1 MRTTTHSNRRCA
13 LQRRTQLLLL
23 GINRSRSGGRV
34 MDEFLEALKQQYN
47 EEDIIK
53 GQALLEDIIDI
64 TNDGVAGLIA
74 ANLFYALMSDELM
87 AFEQEG
93 KVDE

>member
-1 MRTTTHSNRRCA
+1 MGSFTYFIVWVARGNWWEK
-13 LQRRTQLLLL
+13 
-23 GINRSRSGGRV
+23 V
-34 MDEFLEALKQQYN
+34 MDEFLDALKQQYN

-64 TNDGVAGLIA
+64 TNDGVAGIIA

-87 AFEQEG
+87 AFEQENNNDG
-93 KVDE
+93 T

>member
-1 MRTTTHSNRRCA
+1 ME
-13 LQRRTQLLLL
+13 QL
-23 GINRSRSGGRV
+23 
-34 MDEFLEALKQQYN
+34 LEALKQQYN

-74 ANLFYALMSDELM
+74 ANLFYTLMSEELEKFCAEEEGAINSDES
-87 AFEQEG
+87 
-93 KVDE
+93 

>member
-1 MRTTTHSNRRCA
+1 MN
-13 LQRRTQLLLL
+13 
-23 GINRSRSGGRV
+23 
-34 MDEFLEALKQQYN
+34 EFLELLKQQYS

-74 ANLFYALMSDELM
+74 ANLFYALMSEELEKFCTEEEGAINSDES
-87 AFEQEG
+87 
-93 KVDE
+93 

>member
-1 MRTTTHSNRRCA
+1 MGSVAYFVLWLARSNWREK
-13 LQRRTQLLLL
+13 
-23 GINRSRSGGRV
+23 V

-64 TNDGVAGLIA
+64 TNDGVAGIIA

-87 AFEQEG
+87 AFENEG
-93 KVDE
+93 NVDA

>member
-1 MRTTTHSNRRCA
+1 M
-13 LQRRTQLLLL
+13 LLL
-23 GINRSRSGGRV
+23 GVNRSRSGGRL
-34 MDEFLEALKQQYN
+34 MEQFLEALKQQYN

-74 ANLFYALMSDELM
+74 ANLFYALMSEELM

>member
-1 MRTTTHSNRRCA
+1 
-13 LQRRTQLLLL
+13 
-23 GINRSRSGGRV
+23 

-64 TNDGVAGLIA
+64 TNDGVAGIIA

-93 KVDE
+93 NTNEYAEIK

>member
-1 MRTTTHSNRRCA
+1 MGSVAYLVLWVVDGHRREK
-13 LQRRTQLLLL
+13 
-23 GINRSRSGGRV
+23 I
-34 MDEFLEALKQQYN
+34 MDEFLEVLKQQYN

-64 TNDGVAGLIA
+64 TNDGVAGIIA

>member
-1 MRTTTHSNRRCA
+1 M
-13 LQRRTQLLLL
+13 LLL
-23 GINRSRSGGRV
+23 GVNRSRSGGRL
-34 MDEFLEALKQQYN
+34 MEQFLEALKQQYN

-64 TNDGVAGLIA
+64 TNDGVAGIIA

-93 KVDE
+93 NTNEYTEIK

>member
-1 MRTTTHSNRRCA
+1 MGSVAYYFLWVARGNWREK
-13 LQRRTQLLLL
+13 
-23 GINRSRSGGRV
+23 V

-64 TNDGVAGLIA
+64 TNDGVAGIIA

-87 AFEQEG
+87 AFEQESS
-93 KVDE
+93 VDE

>member
-1 MRTTTHSNRRCA
+1 MGGVAYFILWLAHSNWREK
-13 LQRRTQLLLL
+13 
-23 GINRSRSGGRV
+23 V
-34 MDEFLEALKQQYN
+34 MDEFLEVLKQQYN

-74 ANLFYALMSDELM
+74 ANLFYALMSEELM
-87 AFEQEG
+87 AFESEG
-93 KVDE
+93 NVDA

>member
-1 MRTTTHSNRRCA
+1 MGSVAYLVLWVVDCHRREK
-13 LQRRTQLLLL
+13 
-23 GINRSRSGGRV
+23 I
-34 MDEFLEALKQQYN
+34 MDEFLEVLKQQYN

-64 TNDGVAGLIA
+64 TNDGVAGIIA

-87 AFEQEG
+87 AFESEG
-93 KVDE
+93 NVDA

>member
-1 MRTTTHSNRRCA
+1 MASVAYIILWLAHSNWREKM
-13 LQRRTQLLLL
+13 
-23 GINRSRSGGRV
+23 

-74 ANLFYALMSDELM
+74 ANLFYALMSDELV

-93 KVDE
+93 NTDE